1 MLHKISRC
9 VIAATIIFLIIPFY
23 CFGQYKMPEAFN
35 LTGKIVSPLYAARI
49 SVFYA
54 GGNDP
59 PAVYNFIITKSTQII
74 GTLKVGADVNITFKR
89 RRRPDR
95 SSKRVALVIE
105 VKGDAPQGA
114 TLYDPKRLQ

>member
-9 VIAATIIFLIIPFY
+9 VIAAAIISLIIPLY
-23 CFGQYKMPEAFN
+23 CFGQSKRPQAFN
-35 LTGKIVSPLYAARI
+35 LTGKIVAPLYSARI
-49 SVFYA
+49 RVLYT
-54 GGNDP
+54 GGNEP

-95 SSKRVALVIE
+95 TSKRVALVIE

-114 TLYDPKRLQ
+114 TLHDPKRLQ